1 MPIPH
6 LLLCWHLTDKTGE
19 LLLTMTSVHGNE
31 NATQSGYCVCF
42 RDFFKEVI
50 FLPMLFIQAKVIPLL
65 LLLLDDFSLRMSS
78 KVNSDPDPEPSLK
91 GELPKELPKE
101 PPNGRLG
108 LLGRMG
114 WIGLEGLKG

>member
-1 MPIPH
+1 MQLNPDIVFA
-6 LLLCWHLTDKTGE
+6 LE
-19 LLLTMTSVHGNE
+19 TSLKKSFSN
-31 NATQSGYCVCF
+31 
-42 RDFFKEVI
+42 

-65 LLLLDDFSLRMSS
+65 LLLLDDFSLRISS

-114 WIGLEGLKG
+114 WIGLLGRMGWIGLEGLKG